1 MEKNIQQ
8 WVILPTSFPC
18 FPITKIRQLFVKSL
32 SFRTTNVLGQ
42 IILWFKSWGVG
53 VEIIERSYNRAV
65 TNLQKWSTQK
75 LHNNYE
81 TLPSLFW
88 EELLTLLEDIYS
100 NLFKGDLR
108 AAPNKHTLLEV
119 VMATKVI
126 LTCIIWSLQRWSCAS
141 NHGNSASQ
149 GQIICIFILMK
160 DV

>member
-1 MEKNIQQ
+1 MVWIKDQVHFSNGNP
-8 WVILPTSFPC
+8 VLPV
-18 FPITKIRQLFVKSL
+18 LFVKRL
-32 SFRTTNVLGQ
+32 SFRTTKCPWSNYSMIQKPGG
-42 IILWFKSWGVG
+42 WGGG
-53 VEIIERSYNRAV
+53 VEIIERSYNWAV
-65 TNLQKWSTQK
+65 TKLQKWSTQK

-81 TLPSLFW
+81 TVPSLFW

-119 VMATKVI
+119 VMTTKVI
-126 LTCIIWSLQRWSCAS
+126 LTCVIWSLQRWSCAS
-141 NHGNSASQ
+141 SHGNSASQ